1 MIKTLT
7 IHRQFDNHFR
17 LWFDN
22 LTIIAGAGLTG
33 CPENAAFPMTETPP
47 PGKSSSESDDC
58 DEAVTLE
65 YNNDNDDNYNMDAD
79 MMMLFIFFTC
89 PIHLHQSFS
98 EIFPYSVTPGYITDD
113 GDGVGSPGRI
123 LVIMPSFSISSQF
136 RFPIT
141 SLGDPLSKGRTF
153 ALHGGLLD
161 VSIV

>member
-58 DEAVTLE
+58 DEAVILE
-65 YNNDNDDNYNMDAD
+65 YNNDNDDNDD
-79 MMMLFIFFTC
+79 MVLTMHFIFFIC
-89 PIHLHQSFS
+89 PIHLHQSL
-98 EIFPYSVTPGYITDD
+98 P
-113 GDGVGSPGRI
+113 
-123 LVIMPSFSISSQF
+123 
-136 RFPIT
+136 
-141 SLGDPLSKGRTF
+141 
-153 ALHGGLLD
+153 
-161 VSIV
+161 

>member
-7 IHRQFDNHFR
+7 IHRQFHNHYR

-47 PGKSSSESDDC
+47 PGKSFSESDDC
-58 DEAVTLE
+58 DEAVILE

-89 PIHLHQSFS
+89 PIHWHQSFS
-98 EIFPYSVTPGYITDD
+98 EMFPYSVTPGYITDD
-113 GDGVGSPGRI
+113 GDGVGSPG
-123 LVIMPSFSISSQF
+123 SN
-136 RFPIT
+136 T
-141 SLGDPLSKGRTF
+141 SGF
-153 ALHGGLLD
+153 
-161 VSIV
+161 